1 MVLLVSIIH
10 QKEVF
15 SRGMAGLRGGTARR
29 AGGLRPPWRGGLRP
43 PHSPGCAGAPCGPLY
58 GVCTGRREGAEAGRR
73 ISKGQ
78 GQGCKV
84 GQKAAGWQ
92 AAGASGRL
100 VGAAQ
105 QPDEVR
111 LPAAK
116 PRGAR
121 PQGARCAAPFPPA
134 QSQKRESN
142 SSADFWLVRVYR
154 GMRMRQA
161 GSRVSRQGLPSTPR
175 EAAKPSCSK
184 SCWLWRLYEPKG

>member
-15 SRGMAGLRGGTARR
+15 SRGRAGLREGRPAGPAACGGRSGAACGRPAAPAAPGRPAGRCAGSARGGGR
-29 AGGLRPPWRGGLRP
+29 GRRQAGGP
-43 PHSPGCAGAPCGPLY
+43 
-58 GVCTGRREGAEAGRR
+58 
-73 ISKGQ
+73 
-78 GQGCKV
+78 
-84 GQKAAGWQ
+84 
-92 AAGASGRL
+92 

-105 QPDEVR
+105 PPDEVR

-134 QSQKRESN
+134 QSQKWESS

-175 EAAKPSCSK
+175 DAAKPSCSK

>member
-15 SRGMAGLRGGTARR
+15 SRGRAGLRGGTARR
-29 AGGLRPPWRGGLRP
+29 AGGLVRP
-43 PHSPGCAGAPCGPLY
+43 
-58 GVCTGRREGAEAGRR
+58 
-73 ISKGQ
+73 
-78 GQGCKV
+78 
-84 GQKAAGWQ
+84 
-92 AAGASGRL
+92 

-105 QPDEVR
+105 PPDEVR

-121 PQGARCAAPFPPA
+121 PQGARCAVPFPPA
-134 QSQKRESN
+134 QSQKQESS

-175 EAAKPSCSK
+175 DAAKPSCSK